1 MKKSTIPVNHAPKD
15 CNESACS
22 LLLSTPGDWYP
33 LLSKCFKKVALLN
46 HKMELEL
53 YKQFIPQTAYY
64 AQGQRGHESSF
75 FYCYK
80 YALYIPMSLYEKL
93 NKIYF
98 NS

>member
-1 MKKSTIPVNHAPKD
+1 MKKSTIPVNHALKD

-75 FYCYK
+75 FFI
-80 YALYIPMSLYEKL
+80 AINML
-93 NKIYF
+93 F
-98 NS
+98 TFQ